1 MSDNTD
7 KIFNLL
13 YCSGSLTEA
22 EIREE
27 LNISHGTFFSC
38 RKQLEA
44 DGKITSFLNG
54 RSLMYKAV
62 PPAPPAPPDESKT
75 ATNAALA
82 GGANDDTS
90 LPANNVLNPENLD
103 ESAISDGGVRRL
115 VGTFP
120 SYQHWLNKLVDVVG
134 NFDIDDSAIKSA
146 IVTLKEH
153 GGAKQ
158 NYRIID
164 LAGGRVTIK

>member
-62 PPAPPAPPDESKT
+62 PPAPPDESKT

-82 GGANDDTS
+82 GGANDV
-90 LPANNVLNPENLD
+90 ANNVLNPENLD
-103 ESAISDGGVRRL
+103 DSAISDGGVRRL